1 MTYLI
6 ILLVLWIILGLIIG
20 NYATS
25 IFKGKRPYGLNG
37 DLIISLVTTLG
48 VGLMGWYV
56 IENFMPNFTG
66 VIRLLTHLLEPPIS
80 AVIVL
85 WVVRYFKK

>member
-6 ILLVLWIILGLIIG
+6 ILSVFWLILALIIG
-20 NYATS
+20 NYAAS
-25 IFKGKRPYGLNG
+25 IFTGKRPYGLNG
-37 DLIISLVTTLG
+37 DLIISLVVTLG

-80 AVIVL
+80 ALIIL

>member
-1 MTYLI
+1 MTYFI
-6 ILLVLWIILGLIIG
+6 ILLVLWIIMALIIG
-20 NYATS
+20 NYAPS

-48 VGLMGWYV
+48 VGLMGWYF

-66 VIRLLTHLLEPPIS
+66 IIRLLTHLLEPPIS

-85 WVVRYFKK
+85 WIVRYFKK